1 MSIKS
6 APLKAALL
14 PQPPRHGLEPA
25 TRNLKPV
32 TCNLFHT
39 HVFENKI
46 AARLPFSNQ
55 MDSRQSNLST
65 TVSKQG
71 LVQWNHIRKRRGA
84 PPLIFEKNTHFELH
98 PEPASPGNQLQAT
111 SSEHSVQG
119 SQLSTPSHQPPATNK
134 KTKLLDNFYFRIK
147 YITVRGPVDRLY
159 TNKRQPAWN
168 QIDKLSRPTPDKK
181 RKTVFF
187 GRKHDPPSAVR
198 CRLQATG
205 YRLRPARTIP
215 VLNSF
220 S

>member
-65 TVSKQG
+65 TVSKPG
-71 LVQWNHIRKRRGA
+71 LTQWNQILKRRGDWS
-84 PPLIFEKNTHFELH
+84 PFSKKTHISSS
-98 PEPASPGNQLQAT
+98 PAPASPNLDPPTPTVFEGASPYTHAPLQALGSPLSITKQNGYTT
-111 SSEHSVQG
+111 STLESN
-119 SQLSTPSHQPPATNK
+119 T
-134 KTKLLDNFYFRIK
+134 
-147 YITVRGPVDRLY
+147 
-159 TNKRQPAWN
+159 
-168 QIDKLSRPTPDKK
+168 
-181 RKTVFF
+181 
-187 GRKHDPPSAVR
+187 
-198 CRLQATG
+198 
-205 YRLRPARTIP
+205 
-215 VLNSF
+215 
-220 S
+220 

>member
-65 TVSKQG
+65 TVSKQR
-71 LVQWNHIRKRRGA
+71 LMQCNQILKHRGA
-84 PPLIFEKNTHFELH
+84 RPPIFEKNHFELH
-98 PEPASPGNQLQAT
+98 PEPASPGNQLPAT
-111 SSEHSVQG
+111 SSEHSA
-119 SQLSTPSHQPPATNK
+119 SRLPNPQLSISHRSRAAPTVNPAPTLAIKIKSPFFSFPSCRAVS
-134 KTKLLDNFYFRIK
+134 IASG
-147 YITVRGPVDRLY
+147 IVAEV
-159 TNKRQPAWN
+159 
-168 QIDKLSRPTPDKK
+168 
-181 RKTVFF
+181 VFPEPININD
-187 GRKHDPPSAVR
+187 DP
-198 CRLQATG
+198 
-205 YRLRPARTIP
+205 
-215 VLNSF
+215 
-220 S
+220 